1 MKPLNIKLFRDL
13 WQIKGQAL
21 AISMVIAA
29 GVAMYIAYISTFQSL
44 DLTQQTYYERY
55 RFGDVFASLKRAPL
69 RLQDRIEEIPGVARV
84 ETRVVVGVNLDVEGS
99 EEPLTGRLISIPSLP
114 RATLNDI
121 FLRKGRYI
129 EPNRQDE
136 VLVTEGF
143 ALAHDL
149 EPGDTVAAVING
161 RRRELEIV
169 GIALSPEYV
178 YNIAPGA
185 MMPDDSRFGIF
196 WMEQKALSTAF
207 DMEGGFND
215 VSL

>member
-1 MKPLNIKLFRDL
+1 M
-13 WQIKGQAL
+13 
-21 AISMVIAA
+21 
-29 GVAMYIAYISTFQSL
+29 
-44 DLTQQTYYERY
+44 
-55 RFGDVFASLKRAPL
+55 AS
-69 RLQDRIEEIPGVARV
+69 V

-161 RRRELEIV
+161 RRRELVIV

-185 MMPDDSRFGIF
+185 IMPDDSRFGIF

-215 VSL
+215 VSISLMPGAQEDEVIARLDRLLEPYGGLGAISRDLQASHFYLDAELAGLKGAGLMIPVIFLPWRPSCSTWCCCAS